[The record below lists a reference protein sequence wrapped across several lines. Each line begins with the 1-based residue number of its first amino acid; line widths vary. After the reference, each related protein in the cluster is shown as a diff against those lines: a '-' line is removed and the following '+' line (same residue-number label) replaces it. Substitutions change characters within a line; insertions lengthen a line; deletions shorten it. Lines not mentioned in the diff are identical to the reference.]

1 MLLVIFWISSIL
13 LPWNNFFKKKHLKLK
28 IIKTRYCIAF
38 LLIIFISL
46 SFAFKAILKEN
57 ILRATNIKVTKK
69 EYFKSTDA
77 EK

>member
-1 MLLVIFWISSIL
+1 MALIIFESQAFYFDGIISL
-13 LPWNNFFKKKHLKLK
+13 RKKHHKLK
-28 IIKTRYCIAF
+28 IIKTRHCIAF

-57 ILRATNIKVTKK
+57 ILRATNIKVTKE